1 MTVLGEGGLLRLRR
15 ERPSAVTV
23 TASANDIDP
32 GTSSL
37 LVADERI
44 WDGDEVTLTAAR
56 GLPFNISDMGIPNGL
71 SLPIPDCPDGY
82 NMYAGGPWLPSSVRS
97 HVQFDD
103 SRFYRNDNAV
113 PFYVTP
119 EGVGLTTTVTYFAYK
134 DQLDRVS
141 FYTTRAAA
149 LRGAQEDRIPLF
161 RVDFGQLSLQVV
173 IRNRDWR
180 FQGKLVE
187 WQLDLSASEVDTT
200 ALGDRFGDAV
210 KSLVTGGG
218 SLNFLIDRTD
228 LQNEHD
234 GTFLL
239 NLLLIVQRG
248 SEAEAEFWM
257 IPDRDPAADFLLPG
271 RLYYQAN
278 ILITAQAL
286 NTRASEIIAGSVNFV
301 TVREIGLRM
310 GTT

>member
-1 MTVLGEGGLLRLRR
+1 MTVLGAGGQLVLRR
-15 ERPSAVTV
+15 QRPSPVTI
-23 TASANDIDP
+23 TASVSGIDP
-32 GTSSL
+32 DINSIV
-37 LVADERI
+37 VADERI

-56 GLPFNISDMGIPNGL
+56 GLPFNISDQGIPGGL
-71 SLPIPDCPDGY
+71 ELPIPDCPDGY
-82 NMYAGGPWLPSSVRS
+82 NMYSGGPWLVSSVRN
-97 HVQFDD
+97 HIQFND
-103 SRFYRNDNAV
+103 SKFYRTNNTV
-113 PFYVTP
+113 PFYVTAA
-119 EGVGLTTTVTYFAYK
+119 GVGLTTTVTYFVYK
-134 DQLDRVS
+134 DQLDRIS

-187 WQLDLSASEVDTT
+187 WQLNLTASEVDTT
-200 ALGDRFGDAV
+200 ALGERFGDAV

-234 GTFLL
+234 STFLL

-278 ILITAQAL
+278 IMITAQAL
-286 NTRASEIIAGSVNFV
+286 NTRATEIIAGSVDFV
-301 TVREIGLRM
+301 TVRDVALRM
-310 GTT
+310 GSS